1 MANKQINGFKISGS
15 TETYDLNLSKIVA
28 HLNSAD
34 GTDYILKVNNDGVL
48 YAIKA
53 NEVPIATAPTTAS
66 NKLAVGKLFIN
77 SFYCGGVGEEI
88 NEHTINYCSHNFV
101 ELSNLT
107 DKDINLEGM
116 SLQYSAGDNTDWKV
130 LPLKGIIKAHGTFVI
145 RGAQCS
151 VLNSP
156 TTKIKV
162 ENYDMEWHISEGE
175 PIQFSTEQS
184 KFYLTFTIT
193 PCDVTNPYTM
203 VTSTTGIT
211 GYIDLVGVKSDGGT
225 MNTCEG
231 KVRTGLK
238 NSRLFKKYY
247 AMDPGAKAIKTLA
260 KRSNANDINYVDLSK
275 NDGDVVRDISVYT
288 PKASY
293 ESKSLFYDKTDMEY
307 GKPSMITCSF
317 GIQATDNT
325 KNGGA
330 GATRCFNWLSR
341 ELDCAYIWITT
352 DKNNWGTPHMTFY
365 EGDGRTAY
373 TLEQYNRLIT
383 EYTNNTTIISNKFIM
398 SGLTAGTYYYVAG
411 KKNSDGTPNLDGC
424 TDIHTFTVRTD
435 EDIETNGFSF
445 VQTTDQQGF
454 MWDEY
459 QLWKAAC
466 ALIHKED
473 TDNKIQFM
481 LNTGD
486 MTQDGN
492 RLYEWLDYF
501 NGKGEL
507 SNMEEMATIGNN
519 DLSHRYLYAVSNGD
533 DDDKVWLENITFFYT
548 FELDEKN
555 LPIFEVEGNKYYI
568 PAIYSF
574 NYGNVHFMCMN
585 SEIKNIVET
594 GKDDLGYGFQSYGN
608 FYPQIK
614 TWCENDMAN
623 NSGYTWNLAYCHEM
637 PFTILTNSVV
647 NDAAITARG
656 GSSLNTNLKTT
667 VEQYWFSEFCQT
679 HNIRLVLGGHKHTQ
693 ATSYPLLENVSYTA
707 DGTRS
712 VNSMK
717 PIIVV
722 DSTTIQ
728 EFDGATGLTQAS
740 DGCDY
745 PETWVENG
753 KIKTQYE
760 TASRLCKFTMNDEVA
775 SGVCP
780 VVYAMSQAT
789 GYKHTSNKELPSPTL
804 PWLRYYHPCTPGTS
818 SDTAATSQKFPFYT
832 IWDIKSDS
840 IEGHVRKLYGG
851 FNNSGKYDIN
861 VEGAYVNKGKVA
873 TTTGDNLGLIK
884 EDSHSEDIFSVNGLS
899 SSVSLT
905 DTTKT
910 IKISK

>member
-15 TETYDLNLSKIVA
+15 DEIYDLNLSKIVA

-48 YAIKA
+48 YAVAA
-53 NEVPIATAPTTAS
+53 NEVSKTTAPTAPS
-66 NKLAVGKLFIN
+66 KKIAFEKLFIN

-107 DKDINLEGM
+107 NADINLDGM
-116 SLQYSAGDNTDWKV
+116 SLQYSAADNTDWKV

-162 ENYDMEWHISEGE
+162 ENYDMEWDIDGE
-175 PIQFSTEQS
+175 PIQFSTDQS
-184 KFYLTFTIT
+184 KFYLAFTESACT
-193 PCDVTNPYTM
+193 VSNPYKEGVMGTE
-203 VTSTTGIT
+203 GIT
-211 GYIDLVGVKSDGGT
+211 GYIDLVGVRSESGT
-225 MNTCEG
+225 MSTCE
-231 KVRTGLK
+231 KNVRTGLK

-260 KRSNANDINYVDLSK
+260 KRSNDTDMNYVDLSK
-275 NDGDVVRDISVYT
+275 NDGDIVRDISVYT

-317 GIQATDNT
+317 GIQATDN
-325 KNGGA
+325 GA

-373 TLEQYNRLIT
+373 TLAQYNRLVT
-383 EYTNNTTIISNKFIM
+383 EYTNNTTIISNKFII

-411 KKNSDGTPNLDGC
+411 KKNSDGTPNLNGC
-424 TDIHTFTVRTD
+424 TDAHTFTVRTND
-435 EDIETNGFSF
+435 DIEKNGFSF

-459 QLWKAAC
+459 QLWKAVGT
-466 ALIHKED
+466 LIHKED
-473 TDNKIQFM
+473 TEHKIQFM

-501 NGKGEL
+501 DGKGEL

-519 DLSHRYLYAVSNGD
+519 DLSHRYLFAVSNGD
-533 DDDKVWLENITFFYT
+533 DNDKVWLENITFFYT

-555 LPIFEVEGNKYYI
+555 LPIFEVEGNSYYI
-568 PAIYSF
+568 PSLYSF

-594 GKDDLGYGFQSYGN
+594 GKGDLGYGFQDDGN

-614 TWCENDMAN
+614 TWCENDMTN
-623 NSGYTWNLAYCHEM
+623 NTGYTWNIAYCHEM
-637 PFTILTNSVV
+637 PFTILTDSVV
-647 NDAAITARG
+647 QNAANTSANTARG
-656 GSSLNTNLKTT
+656 GSSLNTNIKTA
-667 VEQYWFSEFCQT
+667 EQYWFSEFCQT

-693 ATSYPLLENVSYTA
+693 ATSYPLLENVSYAA

-722 DSTTIQ
+722 DSTTIK
-728 EFDGATGLTQAS
+728 EFGGATGLTKAS
-740 DGCDY
+740 DNCYY
-745 PETWVENG
+745 PQTWFDEG
-753 KIKTQYE
+753 EISSAYK
-760 TASRLCKFTMNDEVA
+760 TASSLCEFAMDDEVPD
-775 SGVCP
+775 GVHP

-804 PWLRYYHPCTPGTS
+804 PWLRYYHPCTPGSS
-818 SDTAATSQKFPFYT
+818 SDKAAATQKFPFYT
-832 IWDIKSDS
+832 IWDVKSDS

-861 VEGAYVNKGKVA
+861 VEGVYVNKGKVA
-873 TTTGDNLGLIK
+873 TTTTDTLGLITT
-884 EDSHSEDIFSVNGLS
+884 DNHSEDIFSVNGLS